1 MAESFRCDGD
11 ILNTVK
17 NDVNTLRQ
25 ELKDTLTSAQNVME
39 EIRESEQWKGRQKD
53 AMVAFLDLTTQYHGA
68 IVGGNKEGNRSPMD
82 EMCTAM
88 EDFCKAVES
97 FYEEYQEYK
106 EIKKIQ

>member
-1 MAESFRCDGD
+1 MVAESFKCDGD
-11 ILNTVK
+11 IMNSVK

-25 ELKDTLTSAQNVME
+25 ELKDTLTNAKNVME
-39 EIRESEQWKGRQKD
+39 EIRESKEWQGRQRD
-53 AMVAFLDLTTQYHGA
+53 AMAGFLHLTTQYHGA
-68 IVGGNKEGNRSPMD
+68 ILGEEGNRSPMD